1 MQRTAFASAALVMLA
16 WWCASGLT
24 QGFQVWTAEG
34 ARRLE
39 VAQSPAATPMAWL
52 LGDGLSGESLYSVLA
67 RPGRVTIVSFIY
79 TRCPTVCLALG
90 SSFAQLQAAIAD
102 GAGAQAGKEDIQLLS
117 ISFDPAH
124 DDASQLSRYA
134 ALWRA
139 DARHWRLATVPDP
152 DALRRLL
159 KAWQVLVI
167 DNGQGGYDH
176 NAALLVV
183 DQHGRLVRIFN
194 EDDGATALAFARGL
208 QQASRPRALV

>member
-79 TRCPTVCLALG
+79 TRCPSVCKALG
-90 SSFAQLQAAIAD
+90 SSFQQLQAAVSAPALHS
-102 GAGAQAGKEDIQLLS
+102 GIQLLS

-124 DDASQLSRYA
+124 DDMAQLHRYA
-134 ALWRA
+134 TLWRA
-139 DARHWRLATVPDP
+139 DPRHWHVAAVPD
-152 DALRRLL
+152 AAQLQALL
-159 KAWQVLVI
+159 KAWQVVVI
-167 DNGQGGYDH
+167 PDGLGGYEH

-183 DQHGRLVRIFN
+183 DAGGRLVRIF
-194 EDDGATALAFARGL
+194 DDSDSGAALAFASSLL
-208 QQASRPRALV
+208 QAAHPG